1 MPRGIA
7 LVQKHWNHKM
17 TRRQKAHL
25 DFIVGWWKL
34 YGYAPAY
41 RDITEGLG
49 ISAVSNTHRIVK
61 ALEERGYLKIIPN
74 RARAI
79 YPTEKALLSNDVPE
93 FIQSPNEKK

>member
-1 MPRGIA
+1 
-7 LVQKHWNHKM
+7 M
-17 TRRQKAHL
+17 TRKQKAYL
-25 DFIVGWWKL
+25 DFIVELWKL
-34 YGYAPAY
+34 YGYSPAY

-79 YPTEKALLSNDVPE
+79 YLTEKAHLSNDVPE
-93 FIQSPNEKK
+93 FTQSPNEKK